1 MEAVEDV
8 CESEG
13 VCEVMC
19 YVPSDEPQH
28 EESMETHVS
37 AEEATLHANSGSVEE
52 YTDFP
57 GAVDSNTE
65 MSTEP
70 PKPRFSYRL
79 ETFQKLLVYLFIN
92 LGDFRSENIFL

>member
-1 MEAVEDV
+1 MEVVEDV

-19 YVPSDEPQH
+19 DVPPDEPQH

-37 AEEATLHANSGSVEE
+37 VEEAALDANSGSVED

-57 GAVDSNTE
+57 VAVHSNTE

-79 ETFQKLLVYLFIN
+79 GTFQRLLVYLFIN
-92 LGDFRSENIFL
+92 